1 MRRSGGPDRLE
12 REAAVEDREIL
23 DCIHALAAE
32 QHRLRQS
39 EEHSQEDEQPR
50 QERLRQLEESLAQ
63 LWDLLRRCRAEQA
76 ESSKPGP
83 IDLRDSVQA

>member
-1 MRRSGGPDRLE
+1 M
-12 REAAVEDREIL
+12 EDREIL

-39 EEHSQEDEQPR
+39 EEDSQGDGQPQ

-76 ESSKPGP
+76 EGSGSAPAP
-83 IDLRDSVQA
+83 IDLRDSVQT